1 MSEWNELMSKWIEF
15 ANELTDSMNWNGS
28 MNDSMNAHSTND
40 PTE

>member
-1 MSEWNELMSKWIEF
+1 MSKWIEF
-15 ANELTDSMNWNGS
+15 ANELTDSMNCWNGS